1 MVNASLTYEILL
13 YLNSFYFGMFGPCEV
28 GMGVLKGVNL
38 TYTKDSLLRDAL
50 LLVSLLIA
58 ESIRIYC
65 GRHGSLS
72 DHGETIIVSFF
83 WCSPRQKIYFCERT
97 WLLFFFCFSRTKK
110 WPIFVVFLCNCLR
123 CVAGWRQLAWIW
135 DAGSKLR
142 RLFECF
148 QCVVPMTM
156 AL

>member
-72 DHGETIIVSFF
+72 DHGWRVI
-83 WCSPRQKIYFCERT
+83 CSVFLTFPSAGAVTYLLYFQTYTLGLEYILCALLLALQITELFYA
-97 WLLFFFCFSRTKK
+97 LLF
-110 WPIFVVFLCNCLR
+110 VL
-123 CVAGWRQLAWIW
+123 
-135 DAGSKLR
+135 
-142 RLFECF
+142 
-148 QCVVPMTM
+148 TM
-156 AL
+156 CRPPNYN

>member
-97 WLLFFFCFSRTKK
+97 WLLFFF
-110 WPIFVVFLCNCLR
+110 FVSLVLKNGLFLSFFCAIVY
-123 CVAGWRQLAWIW
+123 VAWQDEDSWHGYGMLEANSGGFLSVSSVW
-135 DAGSKLR
+135 
-142 RLFECF
+142 F
-148 QCVVPMTM
+148 P
-156 AL
+156 